1 MNSFLRSFRFLSLSC
16 PGYCYLDIFTFIVL
30 LFLSCLIID
39 VGACSL
45 LSSCQLVFMVPAIAV
60 VVNILLHCV
69 LSCLVCCFRHLSA
82 AVVAVHSSMPAFF
95 LSSCARRS
103 YLMLLSIHPVIIS
116 FVFLFRLTCFSCFG
130 YLDVYSLAC
139 SCCPFF
145 FAGCSSLYLPCT
157 NFLSHLSICSSVLL
171 FLH

>member
-1 MNSFLRSFRFLSLSC
+1 MPSFLFSSSARLFMLLISV
-16 PGYCYLDIFTFIVL
+16 TFPV
-30 LFLSCLIID
+30 
-39 VGACSL
+39 
-45 LSSCQLVFMVPAIAV
+45 IAV
-60 VVNILLHCV
+60 VVIISLHCL
-69 LSCLVCCFRHLSA
+69 LSCQVCCFRYLSA
-82 AVVAVHSSMPAFF
+82 AVVAVHSPMPAFF

-139 SCCPFF
+139 NCCPFF